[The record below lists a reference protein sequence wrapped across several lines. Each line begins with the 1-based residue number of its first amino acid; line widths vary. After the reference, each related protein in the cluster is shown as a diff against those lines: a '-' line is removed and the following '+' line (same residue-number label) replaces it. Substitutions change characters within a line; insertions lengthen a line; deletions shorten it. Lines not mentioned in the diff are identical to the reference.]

1 MSMTTIPTGA
11 EWRAI
16 DAARATGKAEDIS
29 DYRMAC
35 IVRAVLAE
43 AGVAE
48 LVEALTELLA
58 SGNDY
63 LHPDTLHIIAKRNTG
78 ETIGDIVNAALAKIG
93 ANQ

>member
-1 MSMTTIPTGA
+1 MSMT
-11 EWRAI
+11 ELERRCVERYER
-16 DAARATGKAEDIS
+16 DAPMTVVQI
-29 DYRMAC
+29 
-35 IVRAVLAE
+35 IRAVLAE

-58 SGNDY
+58 SGDDY

>member
-1 MSMTTIPTGA
+1 MT
-11 EWRAI
+11 ELERRCV
-16 DAARATGKAEDIS
+16 DAYARASETT
-29 DYRMAC
+29 DYGTELNTLG

>member
-1 MSMTTIPTGA
+1 MSMTELERRCAFVLQNLDETWDNPSCGRSYEEIA
-11 EWRAI
+11 
-16 DAARATGKAEDIS
+16 
-29 DYRMAC
+29 
-35 IVRAVLAE
+35 RAVLAE

>member
-1 MSMTTIPTGA
+1 MSDNPSALERRCVVRALDTGA
-11 EWRAI
+11 CVEISTARLEAI
-16 DAARATGKAEDIS
+16 T
-29 DYRMAC
+29 
-35 IVRAVLAE
+35 RAVLAE

-58 SGNDY
+58 SGDDY